1 MDSHF
6 VIKNPSSK
14 LDFRTLFES
23 APGLFLV
30 LTPGLEIVAVSDAY
44 LRATMTVREQILGR
58 GIFEIFPDNPDDPA
72 ATGVQNLRASLER
85 VLQNRK
91 ADVMAVQRYDVRRP
105 EDPTGPFEHRYW
117 SPFNAPVLGSDGR
130 VEFII
135 HRVEDVTEFVQLQQA
150 RQHWQEET
158 AALQTHAAQVESE
171 VYLRSQEVA
180 ESNRRLRAVND
191 QLGRLYQQISH
202 LMRRAD
208 DELLATGQKG
218 NLTADMGRQGS
229 SASQDFSSAG
239 DLSPS
244 GDLSPEAMLARIERL
259 ITEHNQL
266 EDRLRQSQKMEAV
279 GQLAG
284 GVAHDFN
291 NLLTVITG
299 HSVMLQQ
306 ELSDSHATKQ
316 LKEIE
321 AAAHRAATL
330 TSQLLAFSRKQLVQ
344 PRVVSV
350 NSVVVGI
357 EELLRRLLGEHILV
371 LAVTGSGLGPVKID
385 PTQLEMVIMNLAI
398 NARDA
403 MPDGG
408 RLTIETRGVTLAPGQ
423 VSSLKAGAYIA
434 VSVADTGHGMDAAT
448 SSRVFEPFFTT
459 KPPGKGTGLGLSA
472 ARGIVEQGG
481 GTLTVQSKLGQGTTF
496 HVYLPVAVA
505 AAADKSEDLMTPKT
519 DAPHEQASATV
530 LVVEDHPP
538 LRELISTVLS
548 GAGFHVLEA
557 ANGTEALRLANNAS
571 VDVVLTDVV
580 MPGMSGPA
588 LIQQLRARSPGLRA
602 VIMSG
607 HDQSLLKTYADSAL
621 FLQKPFTPKA
631 LKAIISAALET
642 PRERHT
648 APSTGT

>member
-1 MDSHF
+1 MTKD
-6 VIKNPSSK
+6 PSSK

-30 LTPGLEIVAVSDAY
+30 LTPSLNIVAVSDAY
-44 LRATMTVREQILGR
+44 LRATMTRREQILGK

-72 ATGVQNLRASLER
+72 ATGVRNLRASLDR
-85 VLQNRK
+85 VIRDRK

-117 SPFNAPVLGSDGR
+117 SPFNSPVLGSGGQ

-135 HRVEDVTEFVQLQQA
+135 HRVEDVTEFVRLQQA

-191 QLGRLYQQISH
+191 QLGRLYRQISH

-208 DELLATGQKG
+208 DELLATGQQRSPGELGPQKS
-218 NLTADMGRQGS
+218 NS
-229 SASQDFSSAG
+229 SQDLTPAEDG
-239 DLSPS
+239 SPS
-244 GDLSPEAMLARIERL
+244 GDLSPETMLARIERL
-259 ITEHNQL
+259 IVEHNQL
-266 EDRLRQSQKMEAV
+266 EERLRQSQKMEAV

-299 HSVMLQQ
+299 HSAMLQQ
-306 ELSDSHATKQ
+306 ELPDGQTCKQ

-330 TSQLLAFSRKQLVQ
+330 TGQLLAFSRKQMVQ
-344 PRVVSV
+344 PRIVSV
-350 NSVVVGI
+350 NSVVTGI

-408 RLTIETRGVTLAPGQ
+408 RLTIETRSVNLAPGQ
-423 VSSLKAGAYIA
+423 VSSLEPGAYIT

-448 SSRVFEPFFTT
+448 ASRIFEPFFTT

-481 GTLTVQSKLGQGTTF
+481 GMLTVQSTLGQGTTF
-496 HVYLPVAVA
+496 HLYLPVASA
-505 AAADKSEDLMTPKT
+505 AAADKSEDSMTQKA
-519 DAPHEQASATV
+519 DAAHPQTSGTV

-538 LRELISTVLS
+538 LRELIATVLS
-548 GAGFHVLEA
+548 GAGYHVLEA
-557 ANGTEALRLANNAS
+557 ANGTEALRLANNAL

-588 LIQQLRARSPGLRA
+588 LIQQLRTRWSELRA

-607 HDQSLLKTYADSAL
+607 HDHGLLKTYADGAL
-621 FLQKPFTPKA
+621 YLQKPFTPKA

-642 PRERHT
+642 PREQHA